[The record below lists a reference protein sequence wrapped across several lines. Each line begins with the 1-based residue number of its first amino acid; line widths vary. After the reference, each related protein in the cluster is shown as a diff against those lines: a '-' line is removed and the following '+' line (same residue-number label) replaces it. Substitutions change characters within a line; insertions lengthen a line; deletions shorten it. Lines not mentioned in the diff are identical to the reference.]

1 MKQPLHVTIERW
13 AIALPRS
20 VYLKDKAADT
30 GYALFDTRADAL
42 DIIRD
47 LGLDAQA
54 VKVRVTI
61 QPARP

>member
-1 MKQPLHVTIERW
+1 MKQPLHTTIERW

-20 VYLKDKAADT
+20 VYLKDKCADT

-42 DIIRD
+42 DIKNE
-47 LGLDAQA
+47 LGLDAEV
-54 VKVRVTI
+54 VKVRITI